1 MMHRISGRIAAVL
14 IVVSAATVTVATEPT
29 LKVGDPAP
37 KLQDGQWLQ
46 GEPVKQFEKGTVYVV
61 EFWATWCGP
70 CRSSIP
76 HLNEIYNKYKGKSLV
91 VIGQDCWESDE
102 SLVAP
107 FVKSMGN
114 KMTYRVA
121 LDNKAGSA
129 TGQTANTWMTAAAQD
144 GIPTA
149 FLVNANGVIVWIGH
163 PMSLQE
169 KVIDDVLAGTFDVP
183 KATDQ
188 YAQWLKTEMPIR
200 ALRQEIFTAIQKKD
214 WDTAVAKLNEEE
226 KLLPKERRGDLDMT
240 RFSVLVG
247 KGDDAGADKLAAT
260 IQETHK
266 GEPRIGD
273 ALDMMRFNS
282 LMLRKDYAAAGKLAA
297 GMSDAHKDNADLQN
311 RLAWELAT
319 VPDAAHRDL
328 ALATTIALRANDASK
343 GENPTILGTLARVL
357 FLQGNKD
364 GAIELQERA
373 VKFAKDSEKK
383 DLQNVLDGYRKAEIQ
398 KTN

>member
-1 MMHRISGRIAAVL
+1 MASALMIAMLAMTGCKADSKTSTKETAMTQNVTEL
-14 IVVSAATVTVATEPT
+14 I
-29 LKVGDPAP
+29 
-37 KLQDGQWLQ
+37 
-46 GEPVKQFEKGTVYVV
+46 
-61 EFWATWCGP
+61 
-70 CRSSIP
+70 
-76 HLNEIYNKYKGKSLV
+76 
-91 VIGQDCWESDE
+91 
-102 SLVAP
+102 
-107 FVKSMGN
+107 
-114 KMTYRVA
+114 
-121 LDNKAGSA
+121 
-129 TGQTANTWMTAAAQD
+129 
-144 GIPTA
+144 
-149 FLVNANGVIVWIGH
+149 
-163 PMSLQE
+163 
-169 KVIDDVLAGTFDVP
+169 
-183 KATDQ
+183 
-188 YAQWLKTEMPIR
+188 
-200 ALRQEIFTAIQKKD
+200 KKD
-214 WDTAVAKLNEEE
+214 TDILDRLGGRLGLIPDRTAGDFDPFFVQGADDLFHFFRIIHVRRELLFHLFDRDKTLFFTENQQFLNDLPVQLGRNGPFFPTAVAKLNEEE

-311 RLAWELAT
+311 RLAWDLAT

-328 ALATTIALRANDASK
+328 ALAETIALRANDASK
-343 GENPTILGTLARVL
+343 GENSTVLSTLARVL
-357 FLQGNKD
+357 FLEGNKD